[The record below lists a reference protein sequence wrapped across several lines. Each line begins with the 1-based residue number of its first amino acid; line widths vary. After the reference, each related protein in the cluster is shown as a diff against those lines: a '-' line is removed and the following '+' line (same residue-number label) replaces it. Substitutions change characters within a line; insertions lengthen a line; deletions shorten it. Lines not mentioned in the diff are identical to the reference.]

1 MAATLA
7 NMGIVYDNTDQYE
20 KALGMY
26 SEAYKINS
34 GSGYKRGMASD
45 LSNIGVAYTN
55 LLKYREALDYLNR
68 SKTMYE
74 SLGDLNALGVVH
86 NYLGVSYL
94 YIVNDHLPAFDRFR
108 TAQRHFTKSLEYSRQ
123 AGSLEH
129 RAETWENMAMMY
141 LKEGNYKD
149 ALDAKN
155 HFLAL
160 KDSIGSRSKQEEIA
174 KLELQYQFDKKEATL
189 MAQHEKEQAL
199 AQAEIDRQKLIR
211 NISIFGGGALVLAIL
226 AGLLQYKRKRDAI
239 SRQLEAEFNATVADN
254 ELKALRAQLNP
265 HFIYNSLNSIGD
277 YFSRNDSEAGNDYL
291 AKFAKLMRLTLEYS
305 ERKEVTLAEDMKLI
319 ELYLQIEGLRL
330 NRKFTFKIHIDSALD
345 PENTL
350 VPPMILQ
357 PFIENS
363 IWHGIS
369 PKEGNGHIDI
379 DIKKEGGMIRYLVED
394 DGVGRQLENRS
405 KTKDKT
411 SLGIKITENRIE
423 IINKVKQTTGGVSIV
438 DKPNGKGVKVEVRLP
453 WEPAL

>member
-1 MAATLA
+1 
-7 NMGIVYDNTDQYE
+7 
-20 KALGMY
+20 
-26 SEAYKINS
+26 
-34 GSGYKRGMASD
+34 
-45 LSNIGVAYTN
+45 
-55 LLKYREALDYLNR
+55 
-68 SKTMYE
+68 
-74 SLGDLNALGVVH
+74 
-86 NYLGVSYL
+86 
-94 YIVNDHLPAFDRFR
+94 
-108 TAQRHFTKSLEYSRQ
+108 
-123 AGSLEH
+123 
-129 RAETWENMAMMY
+129 MAMMY

-174 KLELQYQFDKKEATL
+174 KLELQYQFDKKEAAL

-211 NISIFGGGALVLAIL
+211 NISIFGGGALLLAIL

-277 YFSRNDSEAGNDYL
+277 YFSRNDAEAGNDYL

-319 ELYLQIEGLRL
+319 KLYLQIEGLRL
-330 NRKFTFKIHIDSALD
+330 NRKFTFKIRVDSALD

-379 DIKKEGGMIRYLVED
+379 DIKKEGGMICYLVED

-411 SLGIKITENRIE
+411 SLGIKITENRIK

-453 WEPAL
+453 WEPAF